1 MTEKKVLFITG
12 AAIGIGHAAC
22 LKFAAQGYAVAFND
36 YNQENGRKAEQ
47 ELKAMGYDVLFLPG
61 DATSEEEVK
70 AMVAK
75 TVETYGRIDTLINN
89 AGGLGGR
96 SAFEGMETPFWNRVM
111 DLNLTGA
118 FFASRECIPWLKKTK
133 GTIINITSIAAYNG
147 GGPGAGVY
155 AAAKAAVLTMTR
167 AMAKELIPAG
177 VRVNAVSPGTIDT
190 AFHAASS
197 RELLESFVKAIPAG
211 RMGRPGEVA
220 DVMYYLASEQSSYLV
235 GEVVQINGGQMM
247 L

>member
-1 MTEKKVLFITG
+1 MTDKKVSFITG

-22 LKFAAQGYAVAFND
+22 VKFASEGYAIAFND
-36 YNQENGRKAEQ
+36 YNEENGKKALK
-47 ELKAMGYDVLFLPG
+47 ELQDMGYEAIFLPG
-61 DATSEEEVK
+61 DATKEEEIK
-70 AMVAK
+70 AMVEK
-75 TVETYGRIDTLINN
+75 TTETYGRIDTLINN

-96 SAFEGMETPFWNRVM
+96 SSFEGMETSFWNRVM

-118 FFASRECIPWLKKTK
+118 FYASRECIPYLKETK
-133 GTIINITSIAAYNG
+133 GTIVNVTSIAAYNG

-155 AAAKAAVLTMTR
+155 ATAKAAVLTMTR
-167 AMAKELIPAG
+167 ALAKELVSSG

-197 RELLESFVKAIPAG
+197 KELIESFKKAIPAG
-211 RMGRPGEVA
+211 RMGRPEEVA

-235 GEVVQINGGQMM
+235 GEVIQVNGGQMT

>member
-1 MTEKKVLFITG
+1 
-12 AAIGIGHAAC
+12 
-22 LKFAAQGYAVAFND
+22 
-36 YNQENGRKAEQ
+36 
-47 ELKAMGYDVLFLPG
+47 
-61 DATSEEEVK
+61 
-70 AMVAK
+70 
-75 TVETYGRIDTLINN
+75 
-89 AGGLGGR
+89 
-96 SAFEGMETPFWNRVM
+96 M

>member
-1 MTEKKVLFITG
+1 MTDKKVLFITG

-22 LKFAAQGYAVAFND
+22 VKFASEGYAIAFND
-36 YNQENGRKAEQ
+36 YNEENGKKALK
-47 ELKAMGYDVLFLPG
+47 ELQDMGYEAIFLPG
-61 DATSEEEVK
+61 DATKEEEIK
-70 AMVAK
+70 AMVEK
-75 TVETYGRIDTLINN
+75 TTETYGRIDTLINN

-96 SAFEGMETPFWNRVM
+96 SSFEGMETSFWNRVM

-118 FFASRECIPWLKKTK
+118 FYASRECIPYLKETK
-133 GTIINITSIAAYNG
+133 GTIVNVTSIAAYNG

-155 AAAKAAVLTMTR
+155 ATAKAAVLTMTR
-167 AMAKELIPAG
+167 ALAKELVSSG

-197 RELLESFVKAIPAG
+197 KELIESFKKAIPAG
-211 RMGRPGEVA
+211 RMGRPEEVA

-235 GEVVQINGGQMM
+235 GEVIQVNGGQMT

>member
-1 MTEKKVLFITG
+1 MTDKKVLFITG

-22 LKFAAQGYAVAFND
+22 VKFASEGYAIAFND
-36 YNQENGRKAEQ
+36 YNEENGKNALK
-47 ELKAMGYDVLFLPG
+47 ELQDMGYEAIFLPG
-61 DATSEEEVK
+61 DATKEEEIK
-70 AMVAK
+70 AMVEK
-75 TVETYGRIDTLINN
+75 TTETYGRIDTLINN

-96 SAFEGMETPFWNRVM
+96 SSFEGMETSFWNRVM

-118 FFASRECIPWLKKTK
+118 FYASRECIPYLKETK
-133 GTIINITSIAAYNG
+133 GTIVNVTSIAAYNG

-155 AAAKAAVLTMTR
+155 ATAKAAVLTMTR
-167 AMAKELIPAG
+167 ALAKELVSSG

-197 RELLESFVKAIPAG
+197 KELIESFKKAIPAG
-211 RMGRPGEVA
+211 RMGRPEEVA

-235 GEVVQINGGQMM
+235 GEVIQVNGGQMT